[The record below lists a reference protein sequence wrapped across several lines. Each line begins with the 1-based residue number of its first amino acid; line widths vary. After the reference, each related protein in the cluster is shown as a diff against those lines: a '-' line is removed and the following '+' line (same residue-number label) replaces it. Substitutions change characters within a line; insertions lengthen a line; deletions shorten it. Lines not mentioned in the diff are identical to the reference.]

1 MPNTTI
7 SDILAQFR
15 AASSNTTTQ
24 GRYFEKFC
32 RGWLSESGEFPEI
45 VQVWLWNDWPRRG
58 NVSDIGIDLVAETS
72 EGEFYAV
79 QCKFYNEDGAILKDQ
94 IDSFLAASGKSYDG
108 ATFSRLLL
116 MTTAPLGSNAKKT
129 IEGHTPPCSV
139 IRVDQFDDSAF
150 DWDKALQSFLADPDA
165 SLADA
170 RRPRK
175 EPRPHQTEAIEAVKK
190 GFASADR
197 GKLIMACGTG
207 KTFTSLRIMED
218 VAPEGGVVLYLVP
231 SLVLLAQTLK
241 EWTIESRRTLAPIV
255 VCSDAQ
261 IHESD
266 SRQAEAFGGKASK
279 KKLEEDAPA
288 FDATELTRPATTRP
302 EIVVQRW
309 NELQENAKNNPEKK
323 RPTVVVFST
332 YQSIETVAAAQKKGF
347 PDFDL
352 AICDEAHR
360 TTGAR
365 LASEDESSFVK
376 IHDADY
382 IHAEKRLYM
391 TATPRVYGNV
401 AKAQAKDKDAI
412 LCSMDDPKLF
422 GSEFYKLTF
431 GQAVEQGL
439 LSDYRVLVL
448 TVTEEYAQKYVGLCR
463 TVREVAENDGFKKP
477 VDETDID
484 VDDVAKMIG
493 CWRGLAKIERKD
505 VAGIEYPDDPDPMKR
520 AVVFCQTIAD
530 SKEFAKAFQV
540 VGNLLAKETDEER
553 AKEALAAASSV
564 AEQGEKNEDAERQ
577 GAVGFDEVPTAAL
590 RLGVEHVD
598 GTFDANLRSERLNWL
613 KGEVPGECRVL
624 SNVRC
629 LSEGVDVPSLDA
641 AIFFAPRKSYVE
653 VVQAVGR
660 VMRRA
665 PGKKK
670 GYVILPVVVSEDV
683 EPEVALDQNER
694 YKVVWDVLNA
704 LRSHDD
710 QFQRMINQIQV
721 GEKPSKISIDPPLR
735 TDGEP
740 TSPEPGEG
748 QPGSESEGGD
758 EPSEP
763 IPTTLFGGDMS
774 VAAVYARIVKRCG
787 DRQYLDEWAKT
798 VAKIAASQVEVIKR
812 RLEDPT
818 PAQRAA
824 FNSFLATLRSDV
836 NVNLDEN
843 DALDMLVQHMTTLPV
858 FDALFDRNAFSRHNP
873 VVKSLQT
880 VVDAFNA
887 DVSPEDRETERRFRQ
902 EVRSQ
907 IVGIKTSQGRQ
918 LAIHKL
924 YEQFFTLALPKTA
937 EKLGVVYTPPEVVD
951 YILRSV
957 AYVLKKE
964 FHNRSI
970 SRDGVHILDP
980 FTGTGAFISRLLLS
994 GLIRKEDLKRKF
1006 REELHA
1012 NEIMLLAYYIAAV
1025 NIEDTYYALLHE
1037 KEDSA
1042 PTQGSDGFDGVDY
1055 EPFPGIVLTDTFNL
1069 SRDEEKK
1076 TKEYLNDSFV
1086 DAATNS
1092 ERRKRQRNSPIEII
1106 VGNPPYSVGQKSGN
1120 DNNQNEKYP
1129 ELDKRVAETYAAKTN
1144 ATNKN
1149 SLYDSYIKAFR
1160 WASDRIGERGI
1171 IGFVSNGA
1179 YIDNA
1184 AMEGFRKCLVEEFST
1199 IYVFNLRGNARTSG
1213 ELRRREKDNVFGQGT
1228 RTNVAIT
1235 ILVKNPAKTDHNI
1248 FYHDIGDYL
1257 TREQKLGILRD
1268 FQSVENTSWDN
1279 IIPNELGDW
1288 INQRKGD
1295 FGKLYALGDKD
1306 NKDNVTTFFKP
1317 LYGRGVATAR
1327 DAWAFN
1333 FSCDELVANMSRM
1346 INFYNR
1352 QVDEFQTLADKTIE
1366 AKEFAD
1372 QDSSKISWNRGLL
1385 SDLGKKKRFSGN
1397 VEEFVRIAAYRP
1409 FCKEYLFLNKMF
1421 NDMLYQIPKQFPTP
1435 NTPNLVICLQGADG
1449 LITDVIPDL
1458 HYVGT
1463 SQCFPLYYYESAA
1476 DSILDASSEKVIDG
1490 YVQRSGISDEMLTE
1504 FRNRF
1509 GDEVTAED
1517 VFFYVYGALHS
1528 PKYRAEYENELKKEL
1543 ARLDLPKSRTN
1554 LLKISAIG
1562 RELADLHVN
1571 YETGVSTI
1579 PTRSGRPHKLPAPY
1593 ELTVYDNTPEDVDD
1607 ATRYRVDTKMKLG
1620 TRKEKVE
1627 GTDRETKVFDGTLK
1641 YNDHILITGIPTDAF
1656 RYVVNGRSPLEWL
1669 VERYYRKQDKP
1680 SGIIDDPN
1688 LWSDDPKYV
1697 FNLVPRLVSVALRT
1711 NELVALLP

>member
-1 MPNTTI
+1 M
-7 SDILAQFR
+7 
-15 AASSNTTTQ
+15 
-24 GRYFEKFC
+24 
-32 RGWLSESGEFPEI
+32 
-45 VQVWLWNDWPRRG
+45 
-58 NVSDIGIDLVAETS
+58 
-72 EGEFYAV
+72 
-79 QCKFYNEDGAILKDQ
+79 
-94 IDSFLAASGKSYDG
+94 
-108 ATFSRLLL
+108 
-116 MTTAPLGSNAKKT
+116 
-129 IEGHTPPCSV
+129 
-139 IRVDQFDDSAF
+139 
-150 DWDKALQSFLADPDA
+150 
-165 SLADA
+165 
-170 RRPRK
+170 
-175 EPRPHQTEAIEAVKK
+175 
-190 GFASADR
+190 
-197 GKLIMACGTG
+197 
-207 KTFTSLRIMED
+207 
-218 VAPEGGVVLYLVP
+218 
-231 SLVLLAQTLK
+231 LLAQTLK

-266 SRQAEAFGGKASK
+266 ARAAEALGWKGKKRASDDD
-279 KKLEEDAPA
+279 DAPT
-288 FDATELTRPATTRP
+288 FDATELTRPATTNP
-302 EIVVQRW
+302 ETVVQRW
-309 NELQENAKNNPEKK
+309 SEIKKRAEKNPDTP

-332 YQSIETVAAAQKKGF
+332 YQSLETVSEAQKQGF

-365 LASEDESSFVK
+365 LSTQDESSFVK
-376 IHDADY
+376 IHDADF
-382 IHAEKRLYM
+382 IRAEKRLYM
-391 TATPRVYGNV
+391 TATPRVYGEGVKDSAKEKNV
-401 AKAQAKDKDAI
+401 L
-412 LCSMDDPKLF
+412 LCSMDDVNLF
-422 GSEFYKLTF
+422 GEEFHKLSF
-431 GQAVEQGL
+431 GDAVQKGL
-439 LSDYRVLVL
+439 LSDYKVLIL
-448 TVTEEYAQKYVGLCR
+448 TVDEKDALKYVGLCR
-463 TVREVAENDGFKKP
+463 TADEVAENDGLQKD
-477 VDETDID
+477 VDENDLD
-484 VDDVAKMIG
+484 VDEVAKMIG
-493 CWRGLAKIERKD
+493 CWRGLAKISRAEEVQRQY
-505 VAGIEYPDDPDPMKR
+505 AADPEPMKR
-520 AVVFCQTIAD
+520 AVAFCASIKKSQTFARAFQIVGEKL
-530 SKEFAKAFQV
+530 SEEENAKAQV
-540 VGNLLAKETDEER
+540 GAKEQESARPVDSSEETGR
-553 AKEALAAASSV
+553 
-564 AEQGEKNEDAERQ
+564 R
-577 GAVGFDEVPTAAL
+577 VPITL
-590 RLGVEHVD
+590 ETKHID
-598 GTFDANLRSERLNWL
+598 GTFGADKRAELLKWL
-613 KGEVPGECRVL
+613 AGETPNACRVL

-629 LSEGVDVPSLDA
+629 LSEGVDVPNLDA
-641 AIFFAPRKSYVE
+641 ALFIAPRNSQVD
-653 VVQAVGR
+653 VIQAVGR

-665 PGKKK
+665 PGKRF
-670 GYVILPVVVSEDV
+670 GYVVLPVVVSSDV
-683 EPEVALDQNER
+683 EPEVALNNNAR
-694 YKVVWDVLNA
+694 YKVIWQVLNA
-704 LRSHDD
+704 LRSHDEK
-710 QFQRMINQIQV
+710 FRVMINQLQV
-721 GEKPSKISIDPPLR
+721 GERGKGPIVDPPKGGSQ
-735 TDGEP
+735 TDGP
-740 TSPEPGEG
+740 NEG
-748 QPGSESEGGD
+748 GESE
-758 EPSEP
+758 P
-763 IPTTLFGGDMS
+763 PTVEGAKPTQMKLPGFDDGIRN
-774 VAAVYARIVKRCG
+774 AIYAEIVKRCG
-787 DRQYLDEWAKT
+787 DRHYLDEWAKS
-798 VAKIAASQVEVIKR
+798 VAQIAASRVEQIRK
-812 RLEDPT
+812 RLETPT
-818 PAQRAA
+818 PEQRVA
-824 FNSFLATLRSDV
+824 FNAFLASLRNDV
-836 NVNLDEN
+836 NANLDEN
-843 DALDMLVQHMTTLPV
+843 DALDMLTQHMTTLPV
-858 FDALFDRNAFSRHNP
+858 FDALFAKNAFSRNNP
-873 VVKSLQT
+873 VVRSLEK
-880 VVDAFNA
+880 VVATFNMALTPEEREIEEQFKA
-887 DVSPEDRETERRFRQ
+887 D
-902 EVRSQ
+902 VRSQ
-907 IVGIKTSQGRQ
+907 IEGIGTSQGRQ
-918 LAIHKL
+918 QIIHTL

-1055 EPFPGIVLTDTFNL
+1055 EPFPGIVLTDTFNM

-1235 ILVKNPAKTDHNI
+1235 ILVKNPSKTDHNI
-1248 FYHDIGDYL
+1248 FYHDVGDYL

-1295 FGKLYALGDKD
+1295 FGKLYALGDK
-1306 NKDNVTTFFKP
+1306 KDKSGAVTFFKP
-1317 LYGRGVATAR
+1317 VYGRGLETAR
-1327 DAWAFN
+1327 DAWVYN
-1333 FSCDELVANMSRM
+1333 FSREELLGNVSRM
-1346 INFYNR
+1346 ADFYNQ
-1352 QVDEFQTLADKTIE
+1352 QVIEYVE
-1366 AKEFAD
+1366 AKKNQPSLEVKDFAS
-1372 QDSSKISWNRGLL
+1372 QDNTKISWSRNLL
-1385 SDLGKKKRFSGN
+1385 QSAAKGTSFTGKVDVLRY
-1397 VEEFVRIAAYRP
+1397 AAYRP
-1409 FCKEYLFLNKMF
+1409 FCKEYVFFDDLFNNF
-1421 NDMLYQIPKQFPTP
+1421 VSQIPKQFPTP
-1435 NTPNLVICLQGADG
+1435 NTPNLVIFLQGVDG

-1463 SQCFPLYYYESAA
+1463 SQCFPLFYYESA
-1476 DSILDASSEKVIDG
+1476 SETVLPTEGERVIDG
-1490 YVQRSGISDEMLTE
+1490 YIQRSGISDAMLTE

-1528 PKYRAEYENELKKEL
+1528 PAYRAEYENELKKEL

-1641 YNDHILITGIPTDAF
+1641 YNDHILITGIPTGAF

-1688 LWSDDPKYV
+1688 LWSDDPKYI
-1697 FNLVPRLVSVALRT
+1697 FNLIPRLVSVALRT
-1711 NELVALLP
+1711 NELVALLPQG